1 MPFLN
6 GQNRMAIGAW
16 LILGV
21 VTALSFK
28 ILATPIFASDCV
40 VKFTYTGMI
49 IPITNMYAS
58 TFEPGIRDR
67 IERMRR
73 ANRRNR
79 PFSA

>member
-28 ILATPIFASDCV
+28 IWRLQFLL
-40 VKFTYTGMI
+40 
-49 IPITNMYAS
+49 
-58 TFEPGIRDR
+58 R
-67 IERMRR
+67 IV
-73 ANRRNR
+73 
-79 PFSA
+79 